1 MAVGLLIF
9 KAAWWQQ
16 DLAPESGTKPGG
28 PAEIAIARHVG
39 RRRFEHLGLLR

>member
-16 DLAPESGTKPGG
+16 DLAPESGTKRGG
-28 PAEIAIARHVG
+28 PAEIGIGRHVG
-39 RRRFEHLGLLR
+39 RRRFEDDGRA